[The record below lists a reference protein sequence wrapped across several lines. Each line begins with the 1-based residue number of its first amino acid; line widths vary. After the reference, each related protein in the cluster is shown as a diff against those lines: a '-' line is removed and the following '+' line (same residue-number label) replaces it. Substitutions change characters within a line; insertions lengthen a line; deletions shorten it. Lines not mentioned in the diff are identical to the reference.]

1 MLDLNPIIKSHTPLP
16 ASSSAAFFSNVAPE
30 NKPPATGPEQVIP
43 VYAIVE
49 SSSPEESSEGGG
61 SWRGG
66 WAKRFIPE
74 EIRYETSMQAT
85 ADGMITI
92 THAPMGVHSVT
103 KWKVRESGKEGEGLI
118 LEKTGQVTS
127 NRMLMGFIK
136 TTIQGSYEK
145 LASDFVVALER
156 MVEEEERVKREH
168 EEVKRE
174 EIKDEKVPVKVEDGN
189 DVIQTVA

>member
-16 ASSSAAFFSNVAPE
+16 ESSSHAFFQKVAPE
-30 NKPPATGPEQVIP
+30 DKPPATGPEQIVP

-49 SSSPEESSEGGG
+49 SMSENSSDGGG

-74 EIRYETSMQAT
+74 SITYETSMQNT
-85 ADGMITI
+85 EDGMITI

-103 KWKVRESGKEGEGLI
+103 KWVVREGKEGEGLV
-118 LEKTGQVTS
+118 LEKTGKVTS

-145 LASDFVVALER
+145 LARDFVVELEK
-156 MVEEEERVKREH
+156 MVEEEKAKESE
-168 EEVKRE
+168 EEVVV
-174 EIKDEKVPVKVEDGN
+174 EKV
-189 DVIQTVA
+189 T